1 MKLKFIK
8 SSLLF
13 IFVVFFLLLKS
24 NASFADLDPQYE
36 EALQSSLNQL
46 KTTYNIP
53 GMSAIV
59 ILPEGMWEGTSGISD
74 SGSTMTS
81 NYVFGIGSITKNII
95 AATILK
101 LQEKNLLNIDNK
113 INMYLLPHNNIDSN
127 ITIRELLQH
136 TSGIYN
142 FTNNPQYNAAINAN
156 LDSVWNPANILNYVL
171 TPNFQHGTSWSYSNT
186 NYILLGLIIEEV
198 YKKPLHEAYQELL
211 LTNHFLGGLSLWP
224 FEEYTGPLAH
234 NWVDLNG
241 DGILDDASFIPKVA
255 IFSGA
260 WGAGAIIS
268 RPQKLAFY
276 AMQLFSGA
284 LLEPQSMQ
292 QMTTFRNVAFGA
304 VNGYGLGL
312 MRYNNVAGKTVWG
325 HGGNVF
331 GYASIMMHAPQDSI
345 TVVICTNRDLS
356 TTGFGL
362 SFMNTVITQRPTSI
376 QPVSQEV
383 PSSYELKQ
391 NYPNPFNPET
401 TIEFKISNA
410 EFANLSIYDI
420 NGRLIE
426 TLVNEKLS
434 AGAYKIKWSGSNV
447 SSGIYYYTLRT
458 GEFSETKKMILIK

>member
-8 SSLLF
+8 SVLF
-13 IFVVFFLLLKS
+13 FTLVISFLLTGS
-24 NASFADLDPQYE
+24 NKSFAGLDPLYE
-36 EALQSSLNQL
+36 AALQSSLNQL
-46 KTTYNIP
+46 RTSYNIP

-59 ILPEGMWEGTSGISD
+59 ILPEGTWEGTSGISD
-74 SGSTMTS
+74 SGSTMTYS
-81 NYVFGIGSITKNII
+81 HSFGIGSITKNII

-101 LQEKNLLNIDNK
+101 LQEKNLLNIDDK
-113 INMYLLPHNNIDSN
+113 IIMYLPRYDNIDSN

-142 FTNNPQYNAAINAN
+142 FTNNPQYSAAINAN
-156 LDSVWNPANILNYVL
+156 LDSVWNPENVL
-171 TPNFQHGTSWSYSNT
+171 QFVLAPNFQHGTSWAYSNT

-198 YKKPLHEAYQELL
+198 YKMPLHEAYQKLL
-211 LTNHFLGGLSLWP
+211 LTNHFLGGLSLFP

-241 DGILDDASFIPKVA
+241 DGILDDASFIPKTA

-276 AMQLFSGA
+276 AMQLFGGE

-292 QMTTFRNVAFGA
+292 QMTTFRNVSFGN

-312 MRYNNVAGKTVWG
+312 MRYTNVAGRTVWG

-331 GYASIMMHAPQDSI
+331 GYASIMMHVPQDTI
-345 TVVICTNRDLS
+345 TAVICSNRDLS
-356 TTGFGL
+356 TTNFGL
-362 SFMNTVITQRPTSI
+362 PFMNTVITQRPVGI
-376 QPVSQEV
+376 QPISQEI
-383 PSSYELKQ
+383 PSSFELKQ

-401 TIEFKISNA
+401 TIEFKISGD
-410 EFANLSIYDI
+410 EFTNLNVYDI
-420 NGRLIE
+420 NGRLVE
-426 TLVNEKLS
+426 TLVNEKLQ
-434 AGAYKIKWSGSNV
+434 AGIYKMKWSGANV
-447 SSGIYYYTLRT
+447 SSGVYYYTLKT
-458 GEFSETKKMILIK
+458 ENFSETKKMILLK